1 MKHPWVAMAVGVV
14 IGAVAVL
21 LYSSRREPPSV
32 VLDSLPTPYDT
43 VLFENDHVRV
53 VEHRLNAGET
63 EPMHSHPPMLVYFME
78 NADARI
84 TGPAGTTFDESLAKG
99 QVLEAP
105 ALSHSIENVGDTP
118 LHSILVELKTIPAGN

>member
-14 IGAVAVL
+14 IGAVSVFV
-21 LYSSRREPPSV
+21 YSSRREPPSV
-32 VLDSLPTPYDT
+32 VFDPLPTPYYT

-53 VEHRLNAGET
+53 VEHRLNVGET
-63 EPMHSHPPMLVYFME
+63 EPMHSHPPMVVYFIE
-78 NADARI
+78 SAEARI
-84 TGPAGTTFDESLAKG
+84 TGPDGTTFDESLTKG

-118 LHSILVELKTIPAGN
+118 LHSILVELKTIPGDS